1 MKLRIVI
8 VSLFAIFLSIILVG
22 SIKEIGRD
30 IKYPANTIMFVTDY
44 TGKDKVKTLDK
55 LHQVAR
61 EENIIIYKAFIT
73 KNCQTNTAIIGK

>member
-44 TGKDKVKTLDK
+44 TGKDKGK
-55 LHQVAR
+55 LQV
-61 EENIIIYKAFIT
+61 
-73 KNCQTNTAIIGK
+73 QVSHPSSSH